1 MRLWPQSL
9 FWRLALLL
17 LVLILVSQGAAI
29 VLFRQDRA
37 NLVLRQISD
46 TKIAQLQALREALAQ
61 VDPVAPDGP
70 LGRLGSAY
78 GARLLPG
85 DDRPEF
91 GFPPRAPV
99 MIDLADR
106 LREVFGEETQLRLQP
121 REQLLWVRLR
131 AGPRLWWAGFPYSRL
146 QENVTPRRF
155 IFWTAFVIALLGVSA
170 WVFAR
175 RLAYPLKQLSEA
187 VAALGRGQSPPPLP
201 ESGPQEVAQLSRGF
215 NQMAA
220 NLQQMEAD
228 RVVLLASVSHD
239 LRTPLARMRL
249 SAEMGVNEPQ
259 LRQGMIDDIE
269 EMDRIIHQFLDFA
282 RGEDNLTMASCDL
295 NQIVRHVAER
305 YRRNGRNIDVQT
317 TELPQL
323 ILRST
328 SIERLLINLIDNA
341 YKYGST
347 SVDLSTRRGE
357 GKVYL
362 EVADRG
368 PGIPPD
374 QVERLKQPFTRLSAA
389 RGGAMGS
396 GLGLAIVE
404 RVARLHGGSFD
415 LLPREGGGT
424 VARVALPEVPIGR

>member
-1 MRLWPQSL
+1 MTLLPSSL

-17 LVLILVSQGAAI
+17 LVLIVVSQAAAI

-37 NLVLRQISD
+37 NLVMRQISD
-46 TKIAQLQALREALAQ
+46 TKVAQIQALREALANTDTVERSGQ
-61 VDPVAPDGP
+61 
-70 LGRLGSAY
+70 LGRLEAAY
-78 GARLLPG
+78 GARLLRAEYRAEIG
-85 DDRPEF
+85 L
-91 GFPPRAPV
+91 PPRAPL
-99 MIDLADR
+99 MIELATK
-106 LREVFGEETQLRLQP
+106 LREVFGEGTELRVQP
-121 REQLLWVRLR
+121 REQMFWIRLQAGER
-131 AGPRLWWAGFPYSRL
+131 AYWAGFPFSRL
-146 QENVTPRRF
+146 QENEFPRRF
-155 IFWTAFVIALLGVSA
+155 LFWTAFIVALLGVSA
-170 WVFAR
+170 WMFAR
-175 RLAYPLKQLSEA
+175 RIASPLRQLAQA
-187 VAALGRGQSPPPLP
+187 VAAIGQGQTPAPLP
-201 ESGPQEVAQLSRGF
+201 DAGPQEVAQLSRGF

-249 SAEMGVNEPQ
+249 GAEMGVTDPT
-259 LRQGMIDDIE
+259 LRQGMIEDVE

-282 RGEDNLTMASCDL
+282 RGEESLTMTSCDL
-295 NQIVRHVAER
+295 NRIVLHVAER
-305 YRRNGRNIDVQT
+305 YRRDGREIHTET

-328 SIERLLINLIDNA
+328 SIERLLTNLIDNA
-341 YKYGST
+341 YKYGSP
-347 SVDLSTRRGE
+347 SVDLATRRAAGR
-357 GKVYL
+357 VVL

-404 RVARLHGGSFD
+404 RVARLHGGQFS
-415 LLPREGGGT
+415 LLPRQGGGT
-424 VARVALPEVPIGR
+424 VARVSIPELPLPH

>member
-17 LVLILVSQGAAI
+17 LVLILVSQVSAI
-29 VLFRQDRA
+29 FLFRQDRA

-46 TKIAQLQALREALAQ
+46 TKVAQLQALREALANIDSSAQ
-61 VDPVAPDGP
+61 GGQPA
-70 LGRLGSAY
+70 RLGAAY
-78 GARLLPG
+78 GARLLRAE
-85 DDRPEF
+85 DRPEI
-91 GFPPRAPV
+91 GLPPRAPV
-99 MIDLADR
+99 MIELAAK
-106 LREVFGEETQLRLQP
+106 LREVFGEDTELRVQP
-121 REQLLWVRLR
+121 AEQMLWIRLR
-131 AGPRLWWAGFPYSRL
+131 AGSRAWWAGFPYSRL
-146 QENVTPRRF
+146 QENETPRRF

-170 WVFAR
+170 WVFAG
-175 RLAYPLKQLSEA
+175 RLAHPLRQLAGA
-187 VAALGRGQSPPPLP
+187 VAALGRGQTPPPLP
-201 ESGPQEVAQLSRGF
+201 ESGPLEIAQLSRGF
-215 NQMAA
+215 NQMAS

-249 SAEMGVNEPQ
+249 GAELGVSDPE
-259 LRQGMIDDIE
+259 LRQGMIKDVE

-282 RGEDNLTMASCDL
+282 RGEDSLTMSSCDL
-295 NQIVRHVAER
+295 NRIVAHVAER
-305 YRRNGRNIDVQT
+305 YRRNGQLISVHPV
-317 TELPQL
+317 ELPQL

-328 SIERLLINLIDNA
+328 SVERMLTNLIDNA
-341 YKYGST
+341 YKYGSP
-347 SVDLSTRRGE
+347 SVDISTGCRE
-357 GKVYL
+357 GFVWL

-424 VARVALPEVPIGR
+424 IARVRLPQVQPGP